1 MDWSKL
7 PLMVLLIVAGVALV
21 AVVGGLVIGLLA
33 RRSVR
38 RDERD

>member
-1 MDWSKL
+1 MDWSDF
-7 PLMVLLIVAGVALV
+7 PLMVLLILVGVVLV

-38 RDERD
+38 RDEK